1 MQMTLSM
8 EGMDMD
14 METPSC
20 VLNTLDPLVLN
31 LVVWEVVV
39 VEEEEEEDLGEGL
52 DPRLE
57 DLNSG
62 S

>member
-1 MQMTLSM
+1 MQMMRFM

-20 VLNTLDPLVLN
+20 VWSILDPLVLN
-31 LVVWEVVV
+31 LELWEEVEVVV
-39 VEEEEEEDLGEGL
+39 VEEDLGEGL
-52 DPRLE
+52 DPQLE
-57 DLNSG
+57 DLISG